1 MTRFFA
7 LPVMATVL
15 ALVGVRMLAL
25 PAPVPPAPQ
34 AAAEL
39 PMQDPEAAPSPIV
52 TPQDLGVSTP
62 PTPPPPTPPAPAPKA
77 EPVIIVLEPLPAPPA
92 PEPKIVI
99 VNAPVISPQTTVV
112 NNYYPVVEVVTPPPA
127 QEAVEVPVAVGVGV
141 PLCAAHRR
149 PGCCLE
155 KPAVTP
161 QDTFFKKTPFLPPT
175 PRRVRFEP

>member
-25 PAPVPPAPQ
+25 PAPVTPPSQ
-34 AAAEL
+34 AE
-39 PMQDPEAAPSPIV
+39 PPVQENEATPSPIV
-52 TPQDLGVSTP
+52 TPQDLWVSTP
-62 PTPPPPTPPAPAPKA
+62 ATPPPPAPPAPAPRA
-77 EPVIIVLEPLPAPPA
+77 EPVIIVLEPLPAPAAPA
-92 PEPKIVI
+92 PQVEV

-127 QEAVEVPVAVGVGV
+127 QEVADLPVAVGVGL
-141 PLCAAHRR
+141 PICAAHRR
-149 PGCCLE
+149 PGCCLQ
-155 KPAVTP
+155 KPGVAPP

-175 PRRVRFEP
+175 PRRGRFEP